1 MICTYWQSQYI
12 FIWTFVTDCQFITI
26 FLIHNFSLKK
36 IWLSRLY
43 HAQKSASE
51 ISFIVPGS
59 CLEEWGRGEGKDGH
73 SMKKS
78 GSEPYILYN
87 IKSQPLFKISV
98 LHFFG

>member
-1 MICTYWQSQYI
+1 MHII
-12 FIWTFVTDCQFITI
+12 FYFLSDCNQLLLINTVVFVFIVTGT
-26 FLIHNFSLKK
+26 
-36 IWLSRLY
+36 WE
-43 HAQKSASE
+43 SASE

-59 CLEEWGRGEGKDGH
+59 CLEEWGQGEGKDGH

-78 GSEPYILYN
+78 GSEPYIFYN